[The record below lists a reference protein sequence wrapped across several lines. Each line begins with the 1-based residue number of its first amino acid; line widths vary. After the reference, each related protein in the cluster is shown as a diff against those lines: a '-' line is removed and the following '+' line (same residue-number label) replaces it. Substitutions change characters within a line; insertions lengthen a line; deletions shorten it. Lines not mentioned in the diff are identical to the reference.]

1 MEGLQPY
8 GVDAWWCDSSEPI
21 TPEWSRAEKPLP
33 EKMYEEFLEQSQKMM
48 PVDLGNAYGLFHA
61 QGIYEGQ
68 RAEEQQK
75 RVMNLTRSGY
85 TGSQKYGTVLWSGDV
100 FASWDNYKKQIAEG
114 LSLCGSGLPYWTFD
128 IGGFFVKSGKPWFWA
143 GEYEDGCGDLG
154 YRELFVRWFQ
164 MGALLPIFRN
174 HGTDVR
180 RELWQFGEPG
190 SMFYDA
196 LIAANHLRYQLLPYI
211 YSCAGMVWEADAT
224 MMRLLAFDFMDD
236 KTALSIDDQYLFGSA
251 FMVCPVTFPM
261 YYGKKSKVLEG
272 VPKAREV
279 YLPAGTNWYDFWT
292 DEKYEGGQ
300 SISVCADIQRIPLF
314 VKAGSIVPMSGKQLK
329 CTGELAEAG
338 IHIHVY
344 TGEDAVYELYEDAG
358 IDYGYEQGMFSKRKI
373 EWKEKEQKL
382 EIQPIENGKWTAP
395 ITKTFFHS

>member
-1 MEGLQPY
+1 
-8 GVDAWWCDSSEPI
+8 
-21 TPEWSRAEKPLP
+21 
-33 EKMYEEFLEQSQKMM
+33 
-48 PVDLGNAYGLFHA
+48 
-61 QGIYEGQ
+61 
-68 RAEEQQK
+68 
-75 RVMNLTRSGY
+75 
-85 TGSQKYGTVLWSGDV
+85 
-100 FASWDNYKKQIAEG
+100 
-114 LSLCGSGLPYWTFD
+114 
-128 IGGFFVKSGKPWFWA
+128 
-143 GEYEDGCGDLG
+143 
-154 YRELFVRWFQ
+154 

-196 LIAANHLRYQLLPYI
+196 LIAANHLRYQLFPYI